1 MGTKLLRTA
10 AWVPLLAFFGALSCG
25 PEMMGGE
32 GCGMGG
38 EQKKEEGVCGPG
50 TYWKTQDAKG
60 RAIQPQCAPSSELCG
75 AGTRYNP
82 DKQRCELAR

>member
-1 MGTKLLRTA
+1 MGTKFLRTA
-10 AWVPLLAFFGALSCG
+10 AWAPLLAFLGALSCG
-25 PEMMGGE
+25 PGMEGQ

-38 EQKKEEGVCGPG
+38 EEKKEEGVCGPG

-75 AGTRYNP
+75 PGTRF
-82 DKQRCELAR
+82 DGKRCVLGQ